1 MKGKIGGLVV
11 LLLGVLLVA
20 GGLVLKFAVLPALA
34 VWPDDVDSTRTYE
47 GTLVTMLNPQ
57 ALASGDL
64 ANLFLSDV
72 PVTVDRHVTTEQ
84 AEGNKALVREQVQVR
99 GPDGQ
104 LVPGLNTDP
113 DGQYTTYWY
122 AIDRKTTEE
131 IPNFTDNNGVDDNRQ
146 GLVIGFPIG
155 TEKRDYE
162 GWSDDYQ
169 RLQTTEYVGVEEH
182 EGMTTFHFTSGS
194 GPMPLLDPV
203 MLAMFPESMPKAV
216 VAGLAPQLGL
226 PAEIMQQFTQLVPVL
241 PDPIPFTYL
250 YEYATE
256 YWVEPT
262 TGMLVDYT
270 KDESRILALQVDP
283 SIVSIGVVPVGDVF
297 HLVYEAS
304 DQSIADAKKDAED
317 GKSMISLFGTI
328 IPYAA
333 IGVGALLA
341 LGGVFMM
348 GRKRKEVAA

>member
-11 LLLGVLLVA
+11 LLLGLLLVA
-20 GGLVLKFAVLPALA
+20 GGLVVKFALLPAMA

-64 ANLFLSDV
+64 ANLFLENV

-84 AEGNKALVREQVQVR
+84 VDGNKALVREEVQAK

-104 LVPGLNTDP
+104 LIPALAA
-113 DGQYTTYWY
+113 TYWY
-122 AIDRKTTEE
+122 TIDRKTTEE
-131 IPNFTDNNGVDDNRQ
+131 IPNFTDNPGVDDNRQ

-155 TEKRDYE
+155 TEKRDYQ
-162 GWSDDYQ
+162 GWSDDLQ
-169 RLQTTEYVGVEEH
+169 RLQTTEFVGVEEH
-182 EGMTTFHFTSGS
+182 EGMSTYHFTSGS

-203 MLAMFPESMPKAV
+203 LLEMFPASMPKAV
-216 VAGLAPQLGL
+216 VSSLAPQLGL
-226 PAEIMQQFTQLVPVL
+226 SDELMMQFALLLPAL

-262 TGMLVDYT
+262 TGMLIDYT

-283 SIVSIGVVPVGDVF
+283 SIVSIGIVPVGSVF
-297 HLVYEAS
+297 SLNYQAS
-304 DQSIADAKKDAED
+304 DQSIADAKQEAED
-317 GKSMISLFGTI
+317 GKSTINLFGTI

-341 LGGVFMM
+341 LGGAFMM
-348 GRKRKEVAA
+348 GRKRKEAAA